1 MSDFPAFQIIQP
13 TTKTDFSR
21 YYAFRWKML
30 REPWQQPQG
39 SEIDQLESQSIHR
52 MILNDVGDVIGVGR
66 LHKTSQY
73 QAQIRYMAVSDDY
86 QGKGLGRLIID
97 ALECAAV
104 RHGVKEITLNAR
116 EVALDFYLRL
126 GYEQIEK
133 SHLLYG
139 EIQHYLMH
147 KALSEGSGSYVAES
161 LALTKTWHETIP
173 MSKAMNLQV
182 SHFDGNELFTSC
194 ELSFNKN
201 LHNTMFAGSIY
212 TLATLTGWAW
222 CYMLLNKYN
231 IMGDIVLAN
240 ADIKY
245 LAPIEGC
252 AVGYTGKAL
261 ISTDEAAFA
270 KKLSV
275 KGRSSLS
282 LTVNVMSGD
291 MKAATFVG
299 KFAVIATSPSKAE
312 HSF

>member
-1 MSDFPAFQIIQP
+1 
-13 TTKTDFSR
+13 
-21 YYAFRWKML
+21 
-30 REPWQQPQG
+30 
-39 SEIDQLESQSIHR
+39 
-52 MILNDVGDVIGVGR
+52 
-66 LHKTSQY
+66 
-73 QAQIRYMAVSDDY
+73 
-86 QGKGLGRLIID
+86 
-97 ALECAAV
+97 
-104 RHGVKEITLNAR
+104 
-116 EVALDFYLRL
+116 
-126 GYEQIEK
+126 
-133 SHLLYG
+133 
-139 EIQHYLMH
+139 
-147 KALSEGSGSYVAES
+147 
-161 LALTKTWHETIP
+161 
-173 MSKAMNLQV
+173 MNLQV

-222 CYMLLNKYN
+222 GYMLLNKYN

-261 ISTDEAAFA
+261 ISTDEAAFM

>member
-1 MSDFPAFQIIQP
+1 MSDSPAFQVIQP
-13 TTKTDFSR
+13 TTKKDFSR

-30 REPWQQPQG
+30 REPWQQPPG
-39 SEIDQLESQSIHR
+39 SEIDELESQSIHR
-52 MILNDVGDVIGVGR
+52 MILDSAGEIVAVGR
-66 LHKTSQY
+66 LHKTAQHE
-73 QAQIRYMAVSDDY
+73 AQIRYMAVSNNC
-86 QGKGLGRLIID
+86 QGKGLGRLMID
-97 ALECAAV
+97 ALEREAA
-104 RHGVKEITLNAR
+104 RHGVNQILLNAR
-116 EVALDFYLRL
+116 ELAVDFYLRL
-126 GYEQIEK
+126 GYRHIEK

-147 KALSEGSGSYVAES
+147 KALSENNESYVVES
-161 LALTKTWHETIP
+161 RALTKTWHETIP

-182 SHFDGNELFTSC
+182 SHFDGNELYTSC

-222 CYMLLNKYN
+222 VYMLLNKHN
-231 IMGDIVLAN
+231 IKGDIVLAN

-252 AVGYTGKAL
+252 GVGYTGKEL
-261 ISTDEAAFA
+261 ISTDEVAFT
-270 KKLSV
+270 KKLSA

-291 MKAATFVG
+291 MKAATFAG
-299 KFAVIATSPSKAE
+299 KFAVIATTL
-312 HSF
+312 